1 MSTIDTKPVIVL
13 SHRLYQPGMD
23 VLEGKADLI
32 IPDNG
37 DSSVIIED
45 LKKADGFILRIGK
58 IDRAAIEACPKLKV
72 ITRPGVG
79 VDNVDVAAAT
89 ERGIPVVICPAA
101 NSHAVAEH
109 TVALMFACAK
119 NLVESDRETRAGNFA
134 IRNKYAAV
142 ELAGRTLAVIGFG
155 NIGKEVAHLALALGM
170 RVVAYDPFV
179 TASQAAALGCSYA
192 SDMLEAVSQADIVSL
207 HMPSLSTTRDMVD
220 KKFLGAMKP
229 SAFLVNCARGDIVD
243 EQALLQALKDKR
255 IAAAAVD
262 VLKTEPMDKNGP
274 LMGLPNLIV
283 TPHMAAQTQ
292 ETTAKTVRM
301 AAEGTLAILAG
312 KRWEHVCNPEVYRH
326 SVWKEK

>member
-119 NLVESDRETRAGNFA
+119 NLVESDRETRTGNFA

-155 NIGKEVAHLALALGM
+155 NIGKEVGRLALALGM

-179 TASQAAALGCSYA
+179 TASQAGALGCSYA
-192 SDMLEAVSQADIVSL
+192 SDMLEAVAQADIVSL

-229 SAFLVNCARGDIVD
+229 SAFLINCARGDIVD

>member
-109 TVALMFACAK
+109 TVALIFACAK